1 MISMAERSIGNSSS
15 IRYSGNVTMRVMH
28 GKRVAREIESHNTG
42 TVELMGFIT
51 KCLGGSMDPA
61 GAPKY
66 LRLFKM
72 GESSGFSPS
81 ENDEMTVRAV
91 VSNFYPSY
99 GEDSNNAEASVT
111 LTFLVPYTMLKSS
124 TEDKSFDRIA
134 LYSTNN
140 ANSRKDCMAW
150 LKVDNTSLVK
160 GESLMVMWKMTLSNK
175 Q

>member
-1 MISMAERSIGNSSS
+1 MIGMAERSIGNSSS

-28 GKRVAREIESHNTG
+28 GKRVAKEVELHNTG
-42 TVELMGFIT
+42 TVGLMGFIA

-81 ENDEMTVRAV
+81 ESNEMTVRAV

-99 GEDSNNAEASVT
+99 GEDSNSAEASVT

-124 TEDKSFDRIA
+124 TEDKSFDTIA

-140 ANSRKDCMAW
+140 ANSREDCMAW
-150 LKVDNTSLVK
+150 LKVDDTTLVK
-160 GESLMVMWKMTLSNK
+160 GESLMVMWKKTLSNK